1 MGDLLNDV
9 HRLTLTVK
17 DEKKLKE
24 LLEYLMNDDCV
35 ITISSDDKILKPE
48 PVTVLSNEES
58 KPNKFRTEMLS
69 LLLIKMCFVP
79 NHNGFHY
86 ILSSIEYCVTNKD
99 VQLCITKDIY
109 PYVAKKFN
117 STVNRVERCI
127 RKSIDYAWYNNG
139 REYLN
144 KIAGFNLSKKLTN
157 SQFISLISEYVKTN
171 RKEFFE

>member
-1 MGDLLNDV
+1 MRDLLNNV
-9 HRLTLTVK
+9 YRLTLTVK

-35 ITISSDDKILKPE
+35 ITISSGGKILKCE
-48 PVTVLSNEES
+48 PTDALNNEDS
-58 KPNKFRTEMLS
+58 KSDKFRMEMMS

-86 ILSSIEYCVTNKD
+86 ILSSIEYCATNKD
-99 VQLCITKDIY
+99 VQLCVTKDVY

-127 RKSIDYAWYNNG
+127 RKSIDYAWCNNG

-144 KIAGFNLSKKLTN
+144 KIVGFNLSKKPTN
-157 SQFISLISEYVKTN
+157 SQLISLISEYVKTN
-171 RKEFFE
+171 RKDFFE